1 MTDIAQRPPESDSP
15 VNARQR
21 AAFAGEDAGL
31 QKGMGKR
38 QLQMIAIGSAIGTG
52 LLLGS
57 GSRLQQAG
65 PSLAILYLIC
75 GAFGY
80 IILRALGEL
89 IVYRPSSGSF
99 VSYARE
105 FYGEKA
111 AFVTGW
117 LYWGNWAMTLVADA
131 TAVAIYIKWFSQYT
145 TWLDNIPQWL
155 LALTVVGF
163 IFFFNMLSVAIF
175 GHLEYWFSLVK
186 VVALL
191 IFMAIAIWVV
201 IAGHPAGTP
210 TGFSLIGDAG
220 GWMPNG
226 AIAAMVVIQGVVFA
240 YAGIELV
247 GTTSGET
254 RDVEKH
260 IPSAVNSVL
269 FRILVFYFGSILL
282 LTLVLPYTSYASG
295 SSPFVVF
302 LESLGLPAAAPIFQI
317 VIITAAISSLNAGL
331 YSTGRIMYNMSIS
344 GSAPKF
350 GARMSKSGVPYGGI
364 VMAVGV
370 ALAGVFLNYVVPEM
384 AFEIVLNLAAL
395 GTLASWVAIVL
406 AHQKFLRLAKAGN
419 YERPAYRSP
428 FGAAGDWVTIAF
440 VGVVLVLMAF
450 DYPIGSY
457 SLLATL
463 GLIPIFVGLWFA
475 WRGRINA
482 IAAQRR
488 DTHNPRVGYT
498 LDPHQDLHDLDWIP
512 DTEPIPDAY
521 EGITNPG
528 YQPRAGIRRGQP
540 RYSKNSGDLHSPD
553 SPDSPGSNA

>member
-1 MTDIAQRPPESDSP
+1 MSITSRPAPSEE
-15 VNARQR
+15 RR
-21 AAFAGEDAGL
+21 AVFDAEDHGL
-31 QKGMGKR
+31 QQGMGKR

-57 GSRLQQAG
+57 GSRLQTAG

-75 GAFGY
+75 GFFGY

-131 TAVAIYIKWFSQYT
+131 TAVAIYIKWFGQYT
-145 TWLDNIPQWL
+145 TWLDGIPQWT
-155 LALTVVGF
+155 LALVVVGF

-175 GHLEYWFSLVK
+175 GKLEYWFSMIK
-186 VVALL
+186 VVALV
-191 IFMAIAIWVV
+191 IFMLIAIGVL
-201 IAGHPAGTP
+201 ILGHPEGTP
-210 TGFSLIGDAG
+210 TGFSLITDNG

-226 AIAAMVVIQGVVFA
+226 LLPAVIVIQGVVFA

-254 RDVEKH
+254 EDVQKH

-269 FRILVFYFGSILL
+269 FRIVVFYFGSILL
-282 LTLVLPYTSYASG
+282 LTLVLPYTAYASDT
-295 SSPFVVF
+295 SPFVVF
-302 LESLGLPAAAPIFQI
+302 FESLGIPYAAAIFQL
-317 VIITAAISSLNAGL
+317 VVITAAISSLNAGL
-331 YSTGRIMYNMSIS
+331 YSTGRIMYNMSQAGS
-344 GSAPKF
+344 GPAF
-350 GARMSKSGVPYGGI
+350 GKRMSDSGVPYGGI
-364 VMAVGV
+364 VMAVLV

-406 AHQKFLRLAKAGN
+406 AHQRFVRLAARGKFT
-419 YERPAYRSP
+419 RPDYRSP
-428 FGAAGDWVTIAF
+428 FGVVGDWVTVIF
-440 VGVVLVLMAF
+440 VGIVLVLMAF

-457 SLLATL
+457 TLLATI
-463 GLIPIFVGLWFA
+463 GLIPVFVGLWFL
-475 WRGRINA
+475 WRDRINA
-482 IAAQRR
+482 IAEERKR
-488 DTHNPRVGYT
+488 THLPSFRFT
-498 LDPHQDLHDLDWIP
+498 ADPHQDLHP
-512 DTEPIPDAY
+512 K
-521 EGITNPG
+521 
-528 YQPRAGIRRGQP
+528 R
-540 RYSKNSGDLHSPD
+540 
-553 SPDSPGSNA
+553 